1 MTPAAQPAIIHAT
14 GLRRLYGRRKNAIE
28 AVRDVSFEVRRG
40 EIFGLIGPDGAGKTS
55 IIQILAGVLKASGGS
70 ASISGIDVIANPES
84 VKAQVGYMPQG
95 LGVNLYESLT
105 VAENIE
111 FFRDLRELPEEAYQ
125 KNRNDLLHMTRLAPF
140 VDRQAGNLSGGMRQK
155 LALICTLIHLP
166 EVILLDEPTTGVDP
180 ISRLEFWQIIRN
192 LVDKQQV
199 TVLLST
205 SYMDEAERCHRIALM
220 HSGSFIEQGDP
231 EDLKAKA
238 RGQYAKLIAVPQ
250 AEALRLLRDRR
261 SVLSTEVFG
270 KEIRIRFEGNLGEI
284 ERGLRDHGIQ
294 ILQIRG
300 REPDL
305 EDLCLELLPGAKQQ
319 NPELRIAGSRR
330 VELDTTIECEGVTR
344 RFGEFRA
351 VDNVDLRVERGEIF
365 GLLGPNGAGKTTLIK
380 MMCGLLDPSIGSIHV
395 AGFDIKTEKRKVWT
409 QIGYMS
415 QHFSLYRDL
424 TVKQNLRLYADLY
437 DVRGA
442 DVDYMTN
449 SLGLKDWESRLAG
462 GLPTGLRQRLSLL
475 CAVLHG
481 PPVLFLD
488 EPTSGVDPVARKTF
502 WDLIYSL
509 SRESEVTILISTH
522 YMDEADHCDRLG
534 LMDQGRLIAADS
546 PAALKQ
552 ISEERSG
559 KLLAVHSPS
568 FREAFDVIAR
578 VFPEAT
584 LYGDRIHVRS
594 DDLQLD
600 KAKLASLLSDANI
613 EDAMIIER
621 ALSMDETFIDFIRR
635 AEMVHA

>member
-1 MTPAAQPAIIHAT
+1 MSLVAQPVIIDAK
-14 GLRRLYGRRKNAIE
+14 GLRRLYGRRKKTIE
-28 AVRDVSFEVRRG
+28 AVRNVSFEVRRG

-55 IIQILAGVLKASGGS
+55 IIQILAGVLRANGGS
-70 ASISGIDVIANPES
+70 ASVSGIDVIANPEA
-84 VKAQVGYMPQG
+84 VKVQVGYMPQG

-111 FFRDLRELPEEAYQ
+111 FFRDLRKLPEQAYQ
-125 KNRNDLLHMTRLAPF
+125 KNRDELLHMTRLTRF
-140 VDRQAGNLSGGMRQK
+140 VDRRAGNLSGGMRQK

-180 ISRLEFWQIIRN
+180 ISRLEFWQIIRQ
-192 LVDKQQV
+192 LIDERQV

-231 EDLKAKA
+231 DELKAKA
-238 RGQYAKLIAVPQ
+238 RGQYAKLIAEPQ
-250 AEALRLLRDRR
+250 ADALRLLRDRR
-261 SVLSTEVFG
+261 DVLSTEVFG
-270 KEIRIRFEGNLGEI
+270 KEIRIRCEGRLGEI
-284 ERGLRDHGIQ
+284 ERGLHDHGIQ
-294 ILQIRG
+294 ILQIAG

-305 EDLCLELLPGAKQQ
+305 EDLCLELLPSAKQQ
-319 NPELRIAGSRR
+319 NPELPVAGSRR
-330 VELDTTIECEGVTR
+330 VEQAMTIECEAVTR
-344 RFGEFRA
+344 RFGEFVA
-351 VDNVDLRVERGEIF
+351 VDNVDLRVRRGEIF

-380 MMCGLLDPSIGSIHV
+380 MMCGLLDPSGGSIQV
-395 AGFDIKTEKRKVWT
+395 AGFDIKSDKRRVWT

-415 QHFSLYRDL
+415 QHFSFYRDL
-424 TVKQNLRLYADLY
+424 TVRQNLRLYADLY
-437 DVRGA
+437 DVRDA
-442 DVDYMTN
+442 HVEHMSR
-449 SLGLKDWESRLAG
+449 SLGLKEWESRLAG

-488 EPTSGVDPVARKTF
+488 EPTSGVDPVARKAF

-534 LMDQGRLIAADS
+534 LMDQGRLIAVDS
-546 PAALKQ
+546 PAVLKQ

-559 KLLAVHSPS
+559 KLLAVHAPS
-568 FREAFDVIAR
+568 FQEAFDVIVRA
-578 VFPEAT
+578 FPEAT
-584 LYGDRIHVRS
+584 LFGDRIHVRS
-594 DDLQLD
+594 EDLQLD
-600 KAKLASLLSDANI
+600 RPKLASLMRHAGIQDAVI
-613 EDAMIIER
+613 SER
-621 ALSMDETFIDFIRR
+621 PLSMDETFIDFIRR